1 MAKNPKRIMR
11 ALKINEISAVD
22 RPAQPGAVALIMKR
36 DEGDGGE
43 KSFDKMSALTTDHHG
58 HSHLIRLNGGEDGL
72 EMVSGETSWNSDHT
86 HPWVRGNG
94 GEIIIGVATGSDGIA
109 HTHDIGAL
117 SKAKDED
124 DDDDAEVDGD
134 ELEPGKKAKS
144 KSKQVKEKNSMTDK
158 TSKSELEA
166 AVQRAEKAE
175 ADMEFL
181 LLLNALSST
190 HKAHYD
196 AMDAELE
203 DDSRKEF
210 VAKSEDEREAIVKKA
225 ADDAEAERVAK
236 AKGEQEVYKAAD
248 GSVFTAADDPR
259 MVAMAKR
266 NDELEAKLAKADAD
280 VEAAEYVKRAEE
292 LAHLPGSEEVRIAM
306 LKSIDGIE
314 DEATRKSAL
323 EALKSKDAGLADAYA
338 NAGVQAASNPTGDKS
353 AVDKLD
359 DLAKKHAEANKLG
372 FAKAYDEVIQTAEGR
387 ALYAA
392 STGDDQIGQPTKH

>member
-1 MAKNPKRIMR
+1 MR
-11 ALKINEISAVD
+11 ALKIQEISAVD
-22 RPAQPGAVALIMKR
+22 RPAQPGAIATIMKR
-36 DEGDGGE
+36 DEGE
-43 KSFDKMSALTTDHHG
+43 KSFDKQSALTTDHHG
-58 HSHLIRLNGGEDGL
+58 HSHLIRLNDGVDGL

-124 DDDDAEVDGD
+124 DDAEVDGD

-158 TSKSELEA
+158 TSKSELEV
-166 AVQRAEKAE
+166 AVARAEKAE

-236 AKGEQEVYKAAD
+236 AAGQQEVYKAAD
-248 GSVFTAADDPR
+248 GSVFTALDDPR

-266 NDELEAKLAKADAD
+266 NDDLEAKLAKADKV
-280 VEAAEYVKRAEE
+280 VEDAEYSKRAEE
-292 LAHLPGSEEVRIAM
+292 LAHIPGSEEVRIAM
-306 LKSIDGIE
+306 LKSIDKIE
-314 DEATRKSAL
+314 DEAIRE
-323 EALKSKDAGLADAYA
+323 EALKSLKAKDAGLADAYKM
-338 NAGVQAASNPTGDKS
+338 AGVQAASNPTGDKS

-359 DLAKKHAEANKLG
+359 EMAKKHAEDHKVG
-372 FAKAYDEVIQTAEGR
+372 FAKAYDAIIQTAEGR

-392 STGDDQIGQPTKH
+392 STGDDQLGQATKH